1 MAALPNECVSQ
12 LEHTFSRGLALG
24 EHGIRGRL
32 MDLLF
37 QKNESEML
45 IQQER
50 AQHRSALHKK
60 TYTLT
65 QTHTHSHKDV
75 RAYTHTHTLLPR
87 RTSLLC
93 STLIAT
99 ACFSFFP
106 RVTVLTV
113 IKKMPLTHL

>member
-75 RAYTHTHTLLPR
+75 RAYTHTHTSASEDI
-87 RTSLLC
+87 SLVFHSHRHSMFFFFSPC
-93 STLIAT
+93 DSTD
-99 ACFSFFP
+99 S
-106 RVTVLTV
+106 
-113 IKKMPLTHL
+113 H